1 MVYFGVPRRGMTR
14 RENIFVTAGGWKVL
28 TQIQVRPNESLDSAL
43 KRFKKQLQQT
53 GILKEAR
60 EHEHYEK
67 PSDKKRKALAAAI
80 RKIKRNEEKEGLN
93 K

>member
-1 MVYFGVPRRGMTR
+1 MARRFLWTGSSFYR
-14 RENIFVTAGGWKVL
+14 KYSLTAGGWIGL

-60 EHEHYEK
+60 EHEYYEK
-67 PSDKKRKALAAAI
+67 PSDKKRKAIAAAT
-80 RKIKRNEEKEGLN
+80 RKRIRNEEKE
-93 K
+93 KA